1 MLGYVNAAENQDVHR
16 ELVTRTMTE
25 GCNGL
30 KAFFCAKFSGQT
42 QSQRDLEQINIK
54 INTTRVLPVETW

>member
-1 MLGYVNAAENQDVHR
+1 MGFVDAAENQDVHP
-16 ELVTRTMTE
+16 ELVRRTMTE

-30 KAFFCAKFSGQT
+30 KAFFCATFSGQT